1 MSIRT
6 FLRASTNGSRYVS
19 LSWSEPQGAY
29 PNITEDFEAYE
40 PFSDSMS
47 PWQLIDADGAQKTY
61 GFADVTFSHMG
72 QAMSYII
79 FKPAALGVDP
89 QANPNAAAPSG
100 EQYAISF
107 DAVPQ
112 YAKNGHSDD
121 WLISPRLSGR
131 EQTIKLKAGLLT
143 SNYGAETFD
152 VLYSTT
158 DSAQSSF
165 QLLETER
172 PSAAGWTEYEV
183 TLPEDARFFALR
195 HTTPNGLSL
204 AFDDISFEGAS
215 QPVTGYRI
223 YRDGEL
229 IASLPAAVTSFD
241 DYASED
247 GLHTYMATAM
257 YGDKES
263 AASNVITIATE
274 IGYLSAITDNLMD
287 VDVTVYNT
295 AGVRMASGKGVL
307 AKMPRGI
314 YLVSPNGTSKCYR
327 MIVR

>member
-1 MSIRT
+1 MNIRT
-6 FLRASTNGSRYVS
+6 FLRASTNGSRYVT
-19 LSWSEPQGAY
+19 LSCSEPQGAY
-29 PNITEDFEAYE
+29 PNIKEDFEAYE

-72 QAMSYII
+72 QAMSYIT
-79 FKPAALGVDP
+79 FKPSALGVDP

-204 AFDDISFEGAS
+204 AFDDVSFEGAS

-257 YGDKES
+257 YGDRVCS
-263 AASNVITIATE
+263 IQCHNH
-274 IGYLSAITDNLMD
+274 
-287 VDVTVYNT
+287 
-295 AGVRMASGKGVL
+295 
-307 AKMPRGI
+307 
-314 YLVSPNGTSKCYR
+314 CYR
-327 MIVR
+327 NRIFVCNHRQSDGC